1 MKQVGKNDSIKVH
14 YTCTTDDGLVF
25 SSKETEKPLQFIVG
39 QGSLLQPIEDGVV
52 GMKLNEKK
60 KIKIPRQQAYGEV
73 QKELIQEIDK
83 GLLPENVE
91 VKEGLQL
98 TSKQEDGSEMH
109 FRVTKVMDKSVVIDG
124 NHPLAGKDLEFEIE
138 LVEIL

>member
-14 YTCTTDDGLVF
+14 YKCTTDDGLVF

-60 KIKIPRQQAYGEV
+60 KINIPRQQAYGEV

-83 GLLPENVE
+83 SLLPENVE

-109 FRVTKVMDKSVVIDG
+109 FRVTKVMDNSVVIDG